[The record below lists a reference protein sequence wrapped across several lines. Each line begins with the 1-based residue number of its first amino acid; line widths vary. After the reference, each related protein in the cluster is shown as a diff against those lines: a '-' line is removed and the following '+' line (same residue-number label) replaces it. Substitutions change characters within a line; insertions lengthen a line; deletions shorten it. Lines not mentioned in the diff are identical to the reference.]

1 MPLAIKSIDRP
12 QLEVPASAVSLPR
25 AILFCAG
32 AALLAIAIY
41 VIVFH
46 GFDAVV
52 RCEVDNYNFMHQS
65 RTAISEIASINGC
78 GF

>member
-1 MPLAIKSIDRP
+1 MPIALKSIDRP
-12 QLEVPASAVSLPR
+12 QLEIPVSAISLPR

-32 AALLAIAIY
+32 ATLLAVAIY

-46 GFDAVV
+46 GFNAVV
-52 RCEVDNYNFMHQS
+52 RCEVDSYNFMHQT